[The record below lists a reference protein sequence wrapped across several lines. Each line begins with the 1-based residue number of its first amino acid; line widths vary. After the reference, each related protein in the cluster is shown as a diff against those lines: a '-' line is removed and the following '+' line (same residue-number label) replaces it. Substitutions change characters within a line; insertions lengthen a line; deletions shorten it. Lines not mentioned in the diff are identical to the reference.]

1 MNRKVFILKILID
14 NLIVSI
20 AMSITASLLA
30 KVFDLYTLITI
41 PFSFL
46 ISTLI
51 SFIIPLGK
59 ISNWF
64 SSLFKIEANSFKSQ
78 LIGDL
83 LTNLIMTSI
92 LSLSCKLLIFNFNL
106 KEALIVFI
114 NTYLVMYL
122 VSYIVYESSNFI
134 TTYLFVNK

>member
-1 MNRKVFILKILID
+1 MNKKVFIFKILID

-30 KVFDLYTLITI
+30 KVFDMYTLITI

-59 ISNWF
+59 ISNCF
-64 SSLFKIEANSFKSQ
+64 SSLFKIKANSFKSQ

-92 LSLSCKLLIFNFNL
+92 LSFSCKLLIFNFNL

-122 VSYIVYESSNFI
+122 VSYIVYELSNFI
-134 TTYLFVNK
+134 TTYLLGNK